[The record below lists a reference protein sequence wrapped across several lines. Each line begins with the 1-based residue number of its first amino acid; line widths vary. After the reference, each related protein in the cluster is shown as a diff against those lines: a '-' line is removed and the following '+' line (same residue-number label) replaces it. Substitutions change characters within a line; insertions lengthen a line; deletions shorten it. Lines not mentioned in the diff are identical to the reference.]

1 MDIVCTRTV
10 IRTSRFDEC
19 YRYYGEVLGWP
30 LFVEYHGEDRRGA
43 CFGTRDW
50 GIEIVDDA
58 EAGAD
63 DERSRGAMEVEDVHA
78 LREELAGRLPALP
91 PVAEEAWAYS
101 LTLAA
106 PDGYRIKFFTRR
118 VPAGTGRAP
127 AR

>member
-1 MDIVCTRTV
+1 MDVICTRTV

-30 LFVEYHGEDRRGA
+30 VFVEYAGEGRRGV

-50 GIEIVDDA
+50 GIEIIDDPAA
-58 EAGAD
+58 EAD
-63 DERSRGAMEVEDVHA
+63 DERTRAAMEVPDVHA
-78 LREELAGRLPALP
+78 LRAELSGRLAGLP
-91 PVAEEAWAYS
+91 PVAEEPWAHS

-118 VPAGTGRAP
+118 VPAGTGNVAGR
-127 AR
+127 

>member
-1 MDIVCTRTV
+1 MDVICTRTV
-10 IRTSRFDEC
+10 IRTSQFDEC

-30 LFVEYHGEDRRGA
+30 LFVEYSGAERRGA

-50 GIEIVDDA
+50 GIEIVEDA

-63 DERSRGAMEVEDVHA
+63 DERARGAMEVADVRA
-78 LREELAGRLPALP
+78 LRAGLAERLAGLP
-91 PVAEEAWAYS
+91 PIAEEVWAYS

-118 VPAGTGRAP
+118 VPAGSAGGR
-127 AR
+127 RD